1 MSSGSDIDRRRR
13 YGHRS
18 ESSELE
24 RVNSDGHSSVHSFW
38 SSCRSPTSTTQTTP
52 TTPSLWQPEE
62 WNAWITRR
70 AALRL
75 KAKEAS
81 RRVEDQVIGP
91 VYERIMGSL
100 CDFPEKAAR
109 ACAFNLLKMIL
120 MWGYFT
126 YYKALNPKQARSG
139 GDQMVRQLS
148 QIGYPVRDD
157 KEVRIFIKRL
167 RRRMPLAEIMKKTF
181 KRDIAIFDAILPVA
195 RKLGSLGI
203 KIAVFKWLWT
213 EKLEGRRYEHLSRA
227 VLLQSIDQL
236 QAAHAAEAEEFPRD
250 QAERLKRCVAEYDND
265 NLLVEFL
272 RLNWELGWHLDVK
285 SLEAERYILAKF
297 IGDAEYPRWV
307 CSKGYYAFE
316 SATAPIKYYNRV
328 VVRFLALVKG
338 YSAEHPSAMPK
349 KNQKA
354 SADASSQSVDSHANT
369 KKGAKGAAATAP
381 PSPALVICRNKHWR
395 YISSFHGPWL
405 QLPLEV
411 LETLANANYY
421 MPLPRPVDPAVF
433 YDLVKI
439 RQLVDN
445 ATDLAVRAA
454 NGITTS
460 PKTSSLAGGAAHQ
473 MAALGLG
480 FGQGGMKL
488 SPERRHKLREQAT
501 QKLSKAYRIDE
512 IASSVATMQS
522 TSTLENVAALVLQRA
537 PNDADANYVNFF
549 HEKIP
554 SRQLAECTDL
564 HTLDSIISQR
574 PADCEPLRTRAI
586 VRMFKEDFEGAARD
600 LTSALNVFRLHQ
612 QPSHKLLYENKQLER
627 RNGRRRELPS
637 LDERDQPSSTEV
649 QILFQ
654 RAGCYLTLA
663 CDHVEPSLPQS
674 AGETTP
680 RESVSEAESPD
691 ATGNTNGA
699 GEQTIPDASASSNEP
714 TEEESRNMKRVRLYA
729 KRALRDYMAYL
740 EPLHYSP
747 DMPIELSDDFT
758 RQVNQANNRGRRY
771 RGQNLTQD
779 PADLPL
785 YPVTDLV
792 TASSPGILPSTTEM
806 VTYHPLL
813 TDALH
818 SLLLCHALIQ
828 TSSKELQRH
837 AHMVARLAR
846 LADGYPVFQAS
857 RSPARADWIE
867 VLRRAENW
875 IELSTSWEFL
885 CAPAPLPTQ
894 MSLDGYVPAATANA
908 NALALTG
915 GKSSAEAEE
924 EERKKVMQHKAI
936 VEALEDERVHDEAS
950 FKAAILARQRRAEA
964 DLAHANAAPATN
976 GNGNSASSPVVPSQ
990 KRWAVDDG
998 REYPILTE
1006 RAEAVA
1012 RWVREAPA
1020 GAGVTTTKRKKRPG
1034 RKPTVA
1040 APANSTESLDSVLPQ
1055 RTK

>member
-1 MSSGSDIDRRRR
+1 
-13 YGHRS
+13 
-18 ESSELE
+18 
-24 RVNSDGHSSVHSFW
+24 
-38 SSCRSPTSTTQTTP
+38 
-52 TTPSLWQPEE
+52 
-62 WNAWITRR
+62 
-70 AALRL
+70 
-75 KAKEAS
+75 
-81 RRVEDQVIGP
+81 
-91 VYERIMGSL
+91 
-100 CDFPEKAAR
+100 
-109 ACAFNLLKMIL
+109 
-120 MWGYFT
+120 
-126 YYKALNPKQARSG
+126 
-139 GDQMVRQLS
+139 
-148 QIGYPVRDD
+148 
-157 KEVRIFIKRL
+157 
-167 RRRMPLAEIMKKTF
+167 
-181 KRDIAIFDAILPVA
+181 
-195 RKLGSLGI
+195 
-203 KIAVFKWLWT
+203 
-213 EKLEGRRYEHLSRA
+213 
-227 VLLQSIDQL
+227 
-236 QAAHAAEAEEFPRD
+236 
-250 QAERLKRCVAEYDND
+250 
-265 NLLVEFL
+265 
-272 RLNWELGWHLDVK
+272 
-285 SLEAERYILAKF
+285 
-297 IGDAEYPRWV
+297 
-307 CSKGYYAFE
+307 
-316 SATAPIKYYNRV
+316 
-328 VVRFLALVKG
+328 
-338 YSAEHPSAMPK
+338 MPK
-349 KNQKA
+349 KNQKT
-354 SADASSQSVDSHANT
+354 SAEASS
-369 KKGAKGAAATAP
+369 AKGAAATAP

-439 RQLVDN
+439 RELVDN

-454 NGITTS
+454 NGVASS
-460 PKTSSLAGGAAHQ
+460 PKSNSLAGGTAQQ

-480 FGQGGMKL
+480 FGQGGGMKL

-522 TSTLENVAALVLQRA
+522 TSTLENVAALVMQRL
-537 PNDADANYVNFF
+537 PNDPDANYVNFF

-600 LTSALNVFRLHQ
+600 LTLSLNVYRLHHV
-612 QPSHKLLYENKQLER
+612 PRRLVNEKQLER
-627 RNGRRRELPS
+627 RSGRRKEVPS
-637 LDERDQPSSTEV
+637 LDERDQPCSTEV

-663 CDHVEPSLPQS
+663 CDHVKPSLPES
-674 AGETTP
+674 VGETTP
-680 RESVSEAESPD
+680 KDSASDAEGPD

-699 GEQTIPDASASSNEP
+699 NGQNTKDGSAALPDP
-714 TEEESRNMKRVRLYA
+714 TEMESRNMNFII
-729 KRALRDYMAYL
+729 
-740 EPLHYSP
+740 PP

-771 RGQNLTQD
+771 RGHQNSQD
-779 PADLPL
+779 PTTPTEGLEPHKVYKLHELFSATPPSDLPP
-785 YPVTDLV
+785 YPSTDLV
-792 TASSPGILPSTTEM
+792 TASKLNDLPSTTEM

-875 IELSTSWEFL
+875 IELSTSWETL

-894 MSLDGYVPAATANA
+894 MSFDGYLSAATANA

-915 GKSSAEAEE
+915 GKSSAEVEE
-924 EERKKVMQHKAI
+924 EERKRVEEERKKAMQHKAI
-936 VEALEDERVHDEAS
+936 VEALEDDRVCDEAT

-964 DLAHANAAPATN
+964 DLALANANATN
-976 GNGNSASSPVVPSQ
+976 GNGSSASSPVVPSQ

-1006 RAEAVA
+1006 RAEAVG
-1012 RWVREAPA
+1012 RWILEAPA

-1034 RKPTVA
+1034 RKPA
-1040 APANSTESLDSVLPQ
+1040 AAAAAKSTESLDSGLPQ
-1055 RTK
+1055 

>member
-1 MSSGSDIDRRRR
+1 
-13 YGHRS
+13 
-18 ESSELE
+18 
-24 RVNSDGHSSVHSFW
+24 
-38 SSCRSPTSTTQTTP
+38 
-52 TTPSLWQPEE
+52 
-62 WNAWITRR
+62 
-70 AALRL
+70 
-75 KAKEAS
+75 
-81 RRVEDQVIGP
+81 
-91 VYERIMGSL
+91 
-100 CDFPEKAAR
+100 
-109 ACAFNLLKMIL
+109 
-120 MWGYFT
+120 
-126 YYKALNPKQARSG
+126 
-139 GDQMVRQLS
+139 
-148 QIGYPVRDD
+148 
-157 KEVRIFIKRL
+157 
-167 RRRMPLAEIMKKTF
+167 MKKTF

-195 RKLGSLGI
+195 RKLGSLDI
-203 KIAVFKWLWT
+203 KIAVFEWLWT

-227 VLLQSIDQL
+227 VLLQSIDEL
-236 QAAHAAEAEEFPRD
+236 QAAHAAEAEDFPRD

-297 IGDAEYPRWV
+297 VGDAEYPRWV

-328 VVRFLALVKG
+328 SPHRPLH
-338 YSAEHPSAMPK
+338 HPSARFRRAPLRNAQEEPEGLGRCVK
-349 KNQKA
+349 SIGGLQG
-354 SADASSQSVDSHANT
+354 QHQ
-369 KKGAKGAAATAP
+369 KGAKGAAATAP

-612 QPSHKLLYENKQLER
+612 QPSHKLVYENKQLER

-663 CDHVEPSLPQS
+663 CDHVETSLPQS

-680 RESVSEAESPD
+680 RDSVSEADSPD
-691 ATGNTNGA
+691 ATRNMNGA
-699 GEQTIPDASASSNEP
+699 GEQATPDANASSNEP

-779 PADLPL
+779 AAVLCHAPSGPPP
-785 YPVTDLV
+785 YPSTDLV
-792 TASSPGILPSTTEM
+792 TASSPENLPSTTEM

-894 MSLDGYVPAATANA
+894 MSLDG
-908 NALALTG
+908 G
-915 GKSSAEAEE
+915 GGGRAQ
-924 EERKKVMQHKAI
+924 KVMQHKAI

-964 DLAHANAAPATN
+964 DLANANAAPATN

-1034 RKPTVA
+1034 RKPTAA
-1040 APANSTESLDSVLPQ
+1040 APTNSTESLDSVLPQ

>member
-1 MSSGSDIDRRRR
+1 
-13 YGHRS
+13 
-18 ESSELE
+18 
-24 RVNSDGHSSVHSFW
+24 
-38 SSCRSPTSTTQTTP
+38 
-52 TTPSLWQPEE
+52 
-62 WNAWITRR
+62 
-70 AALRL
+70 
-75 KAKEAS
+75 
-81 RRVEDQVIGP
+81 
-91 VYERIMGSL
+91 
-100 CDFPEKAAR
+100 
-109 ACAFNLLKMIL
+109 
-120 MWGYFT
+120 
-126 YYKALNPKQARSG
+126 
-139 GDQMVRQLS
+139 
-148 QIGYPVRDD
+148 
-157 KEVRIFIKRL
+157 
-167 RRRMPLAEIMKKTF
+167 
-181 KRDIAIFDAILPVA
+181 
-195 RKLGSLGI
+195 
-203 KIAVFKWLWT
+203 
-213 EKLEGRRYEHLSRA
+213 
-227 VLLQSIDQL
+227 
-236 QAAHAAEAEEFPRD
+236 
-250 QAERLKRCVAEYDND
+250 
-265 NLLVEFL
+265 
-272 RLNWELGWHLDVK
+272 
-285 SLEAERYILAKF
+285 
-297 IGDAEYPRWV
+297 
-307 CSKGYYAFE
+307 
-316 SATAPIKYYNRV
+316 
-328 VVRFLALVKG
+328 
-338 YSAEHPSAMPK
+338 MPK

-354 SADASSQSVDSHANT
+354 SAADASSPSVDSNANT

-460 PKTSSLAGGAAHQ
+460 PKASSLAGGAAQQ

-480 FGQGGMKL
+480 FGQAGMKL

-522 TSTLENVAALVLQRA
+522 TSTLENVAALVMQRL
-537 PNDADANYVNFF
+537 PNDPDANYVNFF

-612 QPSHKLLYENKQLER
+612 PSHKPVLENKQIER

-663 CDHVEPSLPQS
+663 CDHVEPSLPLQS
-674 AGETTP
+674 QGETTP
-680 RESVSEAESPD
+680 KDPAPEVESPD
-691 ATGNTNGA
+691 ATGSTNGA
-699 GEQTIPDASASSNEP
+699 GEQNAQDASAASPES
-714 TEEESRNMKRVRLYA
+714 TEKESRNMKSVRLYA

-740 EPLHYSP
+740 EELHYSP

-758 RQVNQANNRGRRY
+758 RQVNHANNRGRRY
-771 RGQNLTQD
+771 RGQNLAQD
-779 PADLPL
+779 PATPTDGIEPHKVYRLHELFSATPPADLPP
-785 YPVTDLV
+785 YPSTDLV
-792 TASSPGILPSTTEM
+792 TASSLENLSSTTEM

-894 MSLDGYVPAATANA
+894 MSLDGYVSAATANA

-924 EERKKVMQHKAI
+924 EERKKAMQHKAI

-964 DLAHANAAPATN
+964 DLAAANAATN
-976 GNGNSASSPVVPSQ
+976 GNGSSASSPVVPSQ

-1034 RKPTVA
+1034 RKPAVA
-1040 APANSTESLDSVLPQ
+1040 AATNSTESL
-1055 RTK
+1055 